1 MKNNLVMI
9 MKFEAKKV
17 GRETRDIIKREIGM
31 LINVARSSDFVLR
44 PVSKVS
50 LENSMIFF
58 P

>member
-1 MKNNLVMI
+1 MI